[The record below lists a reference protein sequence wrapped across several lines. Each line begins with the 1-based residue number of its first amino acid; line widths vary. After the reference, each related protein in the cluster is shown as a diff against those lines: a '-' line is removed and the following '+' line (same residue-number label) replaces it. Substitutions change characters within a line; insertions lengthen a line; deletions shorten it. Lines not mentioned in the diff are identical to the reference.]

1 MSRGN
6 FVIKILMIF
15 KFLNSSSIQVPPKLQ
30 RCQLWYVL
38 GSDELGATFPRAA
51 LFFLDLASGSK
62 ALGNLL
68 SNLQRSLLA
77 SSC

>member
-1 MSRGN
+1 MRIIMSRGN

-38 GSDELGATFPRAA
+38 GSDELRAISA
-51 LFFLDLASGSK
+51 QCSY
-62 ALGNLL
+62 
-68 SNLQRSLLA
+68 
-77 SSC
+77 SS

>member
-38 GSDELGATFPRAA
+38 GSDELRAISA
-51 LFFLDLASGSK
+51 QCSY
-62 ALGNLL
+62 
-68 SNLQRSLLA
+68 
-77 SSC
+77 SS